1 MEKLKTSEVNR
12 VGGGDNCN
20 PIILFGT
27 GNLAELFYKK
37 NKKLVDIKFC
47 LDNDKN
53 KQGKEF
59 HNSKIYSPYDKNIN
73 IKDCRIIIASI
84 YYSEI
89 SSQLKEIGLIE
100 IEDFIPYNLFNK
112 KIAIIYGNCHTR
124 VIKKYL
130 ESSHKFSNIYG
141 FYDFDT
147 IYSFNFGSYL
157 EESVLKNCD
166 LFIYQYISKE
176 YKGYKLSTDYIL
188 EHLNRDCKKINI
200 PNLFGLGKMFFPQS
214 TSNPYNKIYKSE
226 LNGLFWY
233 GDENIIKFMEN
244 NISINKIIHSLKKNI
259 YSKNYILLNF
269 NTVFKKLIDKEKYW
283 DIKISHFIKKNYKKK
298 LLFYD
303 IGHPTNYLLKKIAK
317 EVLRILNIYDKI
329 QIIDGINLDIHQMP
343 IYPCVRK
350 CLKLKFKTKKL
361 RCTFPVEEFRYRKLT
376 FEDYIREY
384 ISWCYDIRDSE
395 N

>member
-1 MEKLKTSEVNR
+1 M
-12 VGGGDNCN
+12 
-20 PIILFGT
+20 
-27 GNLAELFYKK
+27 
-37 NKKLVDIKFC
+37 
-47 LDNDKN
+47 
-53 KQGKEF
+53 
-59 HNSKIYSPYDKNIN
+59 
-73 IKDCRIIIASI
+73 

-89 SSQLKEIGLIE
+89 ANQLKEIGLTE

-124 VIKKYL
+124 IIKKYL
-130 ESSHKFSNIYG
+130 ESSYKFSDIYG
-141 FYDFDT
+141 FYDFGT
-147 IYSFNFGSYL
+147 IYSFAFVGYL
-157 EESVLKNCD
+157 EESVLEHCD
-166 LFIYQYISKE
+166 LFIYQYVSKE
-176 YKGYKLSTDYIL
+176 YKGYEASTDYIL
-188 EHLNRDCKKINI
+188 AHLNKGCKKINI
-200 PNLFGLGKMFFPQS
+200 PNLIGFGKMFFPQS
-214 TSNPYNKIYKSE
+214 TFNPYDKSYKVAPG
-226 LNGLFWY
+226 GLFPN

-303 IGHPTNYLLKKIAK
+303 PGHPTNYLLKKIAK
-317 EVLRILNIYDKI
+317 EVLRTLNIYDKI
-329 QIIDGINLDIHQMP
+329 QIIDGINLDIWQMP

-361 RCTFPVEEFRYRKLT
+361 RCTLPVEEFRNRKLT